1 MHHTIDFP
9 GGKASRISCS
19 FTKEVDIDNLKY
31 ILHAADRNAAGW
43 ERRRPM
49 IQIDLTGKVV
59 LVLGGSRGIG
69 AGIVRVLCR
78 AGAAV
83 VFTHTGRQANRS
95 RIARLLAEIEGEGGE
110 AEDVV
115 LGAMDSAGTSALVK
129 QVADKHGKIDGL
141 VCNVGKN
148 QARPVEQISP
158 ESWGENLDL
167 NLTSTFYGI
176 QAVLPHMTAARY
188 GRIVLIG
195 STAVFD
201 GGSGAI
207 DYVAAKSGLN
217 GLVAYLCR
225 NYTRRGIMANIIH
238 PSAIETDLLMA
249 RYTDEKRKRRLISE
263 IPAGRLGK
271 PEDIAGL
278 VAFLL
283 STWGDYI
290 CGQQIVADGGRTL
303 FNR

>member
-1 MHHTIDFP
+1 
-9 GGKASRISCS
+9 
-19 FTKEVDIDNLKY
+19 
-31 ILHAADRNAAGW
+31 
-43 ERRRPM
+43 M
-49 IQIDLTGKVV
+49 IEIDLTGKVV

-69 AGIVRVLCR
+69 EGIVRVLCR

-83 VFTHTGRQANRS
+83 VFTHTGNRANQT
-95 RIARLLAEIEGEGGE
+95 RIAALLAEIEREGGR

-115 LGAMDSAGTSALVK
+115 LDAMDAAGTAALVK
-129 QVADKHGKIDGL
+129 RVANKHRKIDGL

-148 QARPVEQISP
+148 QARSVEEISP

-167 NLTSTFYGI
+167 NLTSAFYGI
-176 QAVLPHMTAARY
+176 QAVLPHMITTQY

-195 STAVFD
+195 STAVYD

-207 DYVAAKSGLN
+207 DYVAAKSGMN

-225 NYTRRGIMANIIH
+225 NYVRKGITANIIH
-238 PSAIETDLLMA
+238 PAAIETDLLMV
-249 RYTDEKRKRRLISE
+249 RYSDEERKRKLLTE
-263 IPAGRLGK
+263 IPVGRLGT
-271 PEDIAGL
+271 PEDVAGL

>member
-1 MHHTIDFP
+1 
-9 GGKASRISCS
+9 
-19 FTKEVDIDNLKY
+19 VYIDNLQY
-31 ILHAADRNAAGW
+31 ILQAADRTVAGR
-43 ERRRPM
+43 ERRGPM
-49 IQIDLTGKVV
+49 IEIDLTGKVV

-83 VFTHTGRQANRS
+83 VFTHTGKQANRS
-95 RIARLLAEIEGEGGE
+95 RIARLLSEIERAGGR
-110 AEDVV
+110 AEDAV
-115 LGAMDSAGTSALVK
+115 LDAMDAAGTPALVK
-129 QVADKHGKIDGL
+129 RAANKYGKIDGL

-148 QARPVEQISP
+148 RARPVEQISP
-158 ESWGENLDL
+158 ESWGENLGL
-167 NLTSTFYGI
+167 NLTSAFYGI

-195 STAVFD
+195 STAVLD

-225 NYTRRGIMANIIH
+225 NYTRRGITANIIH
-238 PSAIETDLLMA
+238 PSAIETDLLLA
-249 RYTDEKRKRRLISE
+249 RYSDEQRKRKLLSE